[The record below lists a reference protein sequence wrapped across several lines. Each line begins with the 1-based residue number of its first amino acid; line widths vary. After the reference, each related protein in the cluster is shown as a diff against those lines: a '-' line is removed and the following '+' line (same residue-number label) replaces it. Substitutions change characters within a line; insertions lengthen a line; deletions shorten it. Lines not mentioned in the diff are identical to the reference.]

1 MQVAAFLKPESR
13 SFKNIQASTGSR
25 FSFCQGER
33 FGQSS
38 TKLCPSIWD
47 VWKNARPRGGAHS
60 PSPQQAQLNALSQQV
75 AEERQSVVQLH
86 LFVVQSQAKCDG
98 AQSVAAQAK
107 TQNGPQGQT
116 QAHAVI
122 PDEVKVNCDLYTAW
136 WWICEVTVSY
146 ITM

>member
-1 MQVAAFLKPESR
+1 M
-13 SFKNIQASTGSR
+13 
-25 FSFCQGER
+25 
-33 FGQSS
+33 
-38 TKLCPSIWD
+38 
-47 VWKNARPRGGAHS
+47 WKNARPRGGAHS

-122 PDEVKVNCDLYTAW
+122 PDEVKVNCDLMFSLA
-136 WWICEVTVSY
+136 ES
-146 ITM
+146 

>member
-1 MQVAAFLKPESR
+1 MAAFLKHESW

-25 FSFCQGER
+25 FSFCQGEL

-38 TKLCPSIWD
+38 TKLCTYISY
-47 VWKNARPRGGAHS
+47 VCKNAHQRGGAYS
-60 PSPQQAQLNALSQQV
+60 PSPQQAQFNAFSQQV

-86 LFVVQSQAKCDG
+86 LFVVQSQAKCDR

-116 QAHAVI
+116 QAHTVI
-122 PDEVKVNCDLYTAW
+122 PDVVKVNCNLYTAW
-136 WWICEVTVSY
+136 WWICVTV
-146 ITM
+146 